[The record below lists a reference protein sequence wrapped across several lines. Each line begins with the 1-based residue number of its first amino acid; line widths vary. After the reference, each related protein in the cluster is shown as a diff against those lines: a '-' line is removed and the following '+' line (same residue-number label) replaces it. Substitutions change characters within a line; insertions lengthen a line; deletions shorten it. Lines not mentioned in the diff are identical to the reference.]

1 MSYKRINNDE
11 DASLIPFPEFM
22 AAVERMLGR
31 RITPAD
37 TPGQYEA
44 IESYLDRSLYIV
56 AGPGSGKTT
65 VMVLRVLKLVY
76 VNNIDPSTILATT
89 FTKKAAVELRSR
101 ILGWGDQL
109 RKAFIEDP
117 AYSDWREHLQTIDLN
132 QIVIGTLDSISE
144 NLLQEYRE
152 PGSPSPVVV
161 EEFIANAIMVR
172 DGLLQG
178 GRYQNEELFNY
189 IVSLRGTEWGLNT
202 GTMGTTLLEIKDR
215 IFHDQ
220 VDIDR
225 YCESEEHPGIP
236 VACEAIRAYLQALDE
251 RLLYDYS
258 KVEQEF
264 YQKLV
269 NSFLPEFTAKIRFV
283 LVDEYQDTNL
293 LQERIYFELARNAL
307 ENEGSITVVGDDD
320 QSIYRFR
327 GATVDLFTTFQARIQ
342 QALGIQA
349 KLIMLSKNYR
359 STESIVGLTSTFI
372 TLDNSFQNVRVSA
385 KPSLQ
390 HARIGDFEDYPILG
404 MFRDSVETL
413 AEDLSAFVFDVVNGG
428 VCIDH
433 DGERYTIT
441 IDPNR
446 GGSPADICVLCSSPQ
461 EVKDNG
467 DIRLPGLLREYLQEC
482 PNPINVF
489 NPRGQ
494 NLQDIPAVQ
503 VLCGLMLECIDPD
516 SAVQNGIVTLPTE
529 ARNTFRAWRTAA
541 QNYIH
546 QHPEHVCGI
555 TLEQFV
561 SAWQERRPL
570 NAVKWKREV
579 PLLDLVYRLV
589 TWIPEM
595 QHDVEG
601 LVYLE
606 VITRTITQSA
616 VFNAFGSELI
626 FDEEKPGLQGSSIV
640 DAMRAIFIPLATG
653 AIDIN
658 EDLLDTVPY
667 DRVPIMSIHQ
677 AKGLEYPLVIVDVG
691 SDFKTEHHTQR
702 FKRYPSEGGRT
713 CNLEDE
719 LRTHSPLQRPA
730 RTGQNRAFD
739 DLMRLYF
746 VAFSRAQ
753 DVLLVVG
760 LNSVKDGFY
769 RGSKNPKLT
778 FIPNVATGWDREG
791 NWHWGQGLPN
801 IIHI

>member
-1 MSYKRINNDE
+1 
-11 DASLIPFPEFM
+11 M
-22 AAVERMLGR
+22 ATVERTLER
-31 RITPAD
+31 KITPTD
-37 TPGQYEA
+37 NPGQYEA
-44 IESYLDRSLYIV
+44 IESGLDQSLYIV

-65 VMVLRVLKLVY
+65 VMALRILKLVY
-76 VNNIDPSTILATT
+76 VDDIDPSTILATT
-89 FTKKAAVELRSR
+89 FTKKAASELRSR

-109 RKAFIEDP
+109 CKAFIEDP
-117 AYSDWREHLQTIDLN
+117 KYSDRREYLQTIDLN
-132 QIVIGTLDSISE
+132 QMVIGTLDSISE
-144 NLLQEYRE
+144 NLLQDYRE
-152 PGSPSPVVV
+152 PGSPSPVVI

-178 GRYQNEELFNY
+178 GRYQNGELFDY
-189 IVSLRGTEWGLNT
+189 IVLLRGTRRRLNT
-202 GTMGTTLLEIKDR
+202 GTMGATLLEIKDR
-215 IFHDQ
+215 IFHDL
-220 VDIDR
+220 VDTGQ
-225 YCESEEHPGIP
+225 YCKLEEHPGIP
-236 VACEAIRAYLQALDE
+236 VTCEAISAYLQALDE
-251 RLLYDYS
+251 RLLYDYV

-269 NSFLPEFTAKIRFV
+269 NNLLPEFTAKIRFV

-307 ENEGSITVVGDDD
+307 KNRGSITVVGDDD

-327 GATVDLFTTFQARIQ
+327 GATVDLFTTFQTRIQ
-342 QALGIQA
+342 QTLGIQA
-349 KLIMLSKNYR
+349 KLLTLSKNYR
-359 STESIVGLTSTFI
+359 STEDIVGLASTFI
-372 TLDNSFQNVRVSA
+372 TLDNSFQNVRISA

-390 HARIGDFEDYPILG
+390 HARIGEYEDYPILG
-404 MFRDSVETL
+404 MFRNDIQTL
-413 AEDLSAFVFDVVNGG
+413 AEDLSAFLFDVVNGG
-428 VCIDH
+428 FHFDW
-433 DGERYTIT
+433 DGREYVIV

-461 EVKDNG
+461 EMKENG
-467 DIRLPGLLREYLQEC
+467 EFRLPGLLRESLQRC
-482 PNPINVF
+482 PTPINVF

-494 NLQDIPAVQ
+494 DLRDIPTVQ

-516 SAVQNGIVTLPTE
+516 GAVQNGMVTLPAE
-529 ARNTFRAWRTAA
+529 ARTTFCAWRAVA
-541 QNYIH
+541 QQYIR
-546 QHPEHVCGI
+546 QHPKQKCGI

-561 SAWQERRPL
+561 SAWQRRRPL
-570 NAVKWKREV
+570 NAKKWKREV
-579 PLLDLVYRLV
+579 PILDLVYRLV

-595 QHDVEG
+595 QQDVEG

-606 VITRTITQSA
+606 VITRTVTQSA

-626 FDEEKPGLQGSSIV
+626 FDDKNSVLLESSIV

-658 EDLLDTVPY
+658 EDLLLDTVPY
-667 DRVPIMSIHQ
+667 DRIPIMSIHQ
-677 AKGLEYPLVIVDVG
+677 AKGLEYPLIIVDVG

-713 CNLEDE
+713 CDLEDK
-719 LRTHSPLQRPA
+719 LRIHSPLQRPA
-730 RTGQNRAFD
+730 RTGRDRAFD
-739 DLMRLYF
+739 DLVRLYF

-753 DVLLVVG
+753 DVLLLVG

-769 RGSKNPKLT
+769 TRAKKPQLK
-778 FIPNVATGWDREG
+778 FIPNVATGWDREN